1 MACLRR
7 GFEEPGD
14 VPRANLLLM
23 QGGYSTGQTVVLDG
37 GVVLV

>member
-14 VPRANLLLM
+14 VPRAYLLLM